1 MLNLAVILEE
11 IPVPRDGLDHICGYG
26 GRKYAHKMSETVEYA
41 TQFADPRQAGTAR
54 VWVRGR
60 PGRDRARRGRTG
72 SFLGILGGWAWGPLP
87 AGKGPSMNL
96 LQGHEATCPHCW
108 ETISLTLDLSVP
120 EQSYIE
126 DCPVCCKPMLV
137 SYSAADGEL
146 DALSVDPS
154 D

>member
-1 MLNLAVILEE
+1 MRPNSQI
-11 IPVPRDGLDHICGYG
+11 
-26 GRKYAHKMSETVEYA
+26 GR
-41 TQFADPRQAGTAR
+41 
-54 VWVRGR
+54 
-60 PGRDRARRGRTG
+60 
-72 SFLGILGGWAWGPLP
+72 WGPILDILMP
-87 AGKGPSMNL
+87 RAAAGKDCLAMNL

-108 ETISLTLDLSVP
+108 ETVSLTLDLSVP

-126 DCPVCCKPMLV
+126 DCPVCCRPMLV

>member
-1 MLNLAVILEE
+1 MGRAAIGRGPGVRVRSLVSLGVRPRVFVR
-11 IPVPRDGLDHICGYG
+11 PVKDC
-26 GRKYAHKMSETVEYA
+26 
-41 TQFADPRQAGTAR
+41 F
-54 VWVRGR
+54 
-60 PGRDRARRGRTG
+60 
-72 SFLGILGGWAWGPLP
+72 
-87 AGKGPSMNL
+87 SMNL